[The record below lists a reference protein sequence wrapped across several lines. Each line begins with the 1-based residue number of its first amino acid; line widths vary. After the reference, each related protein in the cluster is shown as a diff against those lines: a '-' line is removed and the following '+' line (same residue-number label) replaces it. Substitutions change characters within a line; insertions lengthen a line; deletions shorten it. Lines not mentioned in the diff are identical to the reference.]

1 VLTLELDSQLLSF
14 PGEERKEEECLEEA
28 RYDGVVPGQEITIHL
43 ALMQVTPRKKK
54 SGFSRATV
62 ANASNPKLCKA

>member
-1 VLTLELDSQLLSF
+1 MCSLDSQLLSF
-14 PGEERKEEECLEEA
+14 PGEERKEEEECLEEA
-28 RYDGVVPGQEITIHL
+28 RCDGVVPGQEITIHL